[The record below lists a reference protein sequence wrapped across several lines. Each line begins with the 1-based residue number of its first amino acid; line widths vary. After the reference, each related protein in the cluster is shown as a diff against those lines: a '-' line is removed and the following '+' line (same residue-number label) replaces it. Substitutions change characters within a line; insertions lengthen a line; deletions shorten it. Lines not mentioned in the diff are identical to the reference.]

1 MAQVFAASI
10 YRIDSAGGT
19 TQIRNVQGA
28 SNGFSS
34 ANVHIYPLS
43 PAVTCGDANVACNS
57 VIEVPAQGLNQPST
71 KYYTPATVST
81 LVTAA
86 NA

>member
-1 MAQVFAASI
+1 MAQVFTASI
-10 YRIDSAGGT
+10 YRIDSPGGT
-19 TQIRNVQGA
+19 TQIKNGQGA
-28 SNGFSS
+28 TNGFSS
-34 ANVHIYPLS
+34 ANVHIYSLS
-43 PAVTCGDANVACNS
+43 PAETCGSANVACNS